1 VTLVRSNC
9 EFAPHLPSSLYYNR
23 AAERDKRQERKADPS
38 SRPGRDSRKTL
49 VAGPACRVASSFAK
63 VAAGRRDDN
72 FTDRDKAPPFAAQ
85 RMGHPGL
92 LEAQP
97 DGRGM
102 LLRGEDCQW

>member
-23 AAERDKRQERKADPS
+23 AAERDKRQERRADPS
-38 SRPGRDSRKTL
+38 FRPGRDSRKTL
-49 VAGPACRVASSFAK
+49 VVSRGGLAPSFAK
-63 VAAGRRDDN
+63 AAAGRRDDN

-92 LEAQP
+92 NIAQP
-97 DGRGM
+97 GGRGM
-102 LLRGEDCQW
+102 SLRGEDCQW